1 MARRPFFG
9 QGPAPQIAR
18 MDMQAATAPGRAY
31 AAAFQKL
38 GDIAS
43 DTLEK
48 FREKKEEKEREDNF
62 ERMAKKL
69 PSEVFSAFGVK
80 SEEEKS
86 DFIKSIKKKGP
97 REDAMA
103 VMSFYQKAQDAQ
115 TARDVRD
122 LQMDQ
127 LRRNIERQKDA
138 DLLAEQERMSENQFF
153 QKLPSLITDPQ
164 AQRQADIAMPGLA
177 SLGNGDARNRF
188 MEFQL
193 QDPRNQKRV
202 LDLNDQDFLDQFKG
216 DPQQIER
223 ALAFIENRNKA
234 QQGTVKTMNVFDP
247 SLGKNVIAVQN
258 PDGTPGRI
266 VGLTPSQPKRI
277 RTPEEEEKIAITT
290 ARNQRGLEFAKSV
303 FDQAQSS
310 LAIKETA
317 KEALGYLDDIE
328 TGGISEA
335 KNSVLKLAN
344 SIGIPLS
351 DALKMKI
358 GKTESFMSATGEFL
372 FQSIQKTKGSI
383 SDSEMRIFK
392 SINPDIAQTKE
403 GNRIILNYFIQ
414 KADRDQELADYVDEL
429 EVEGVSP
436 TEIQRKARK
445 WLEDNDRS
453 DELEGLKAKS
463 SNTTMPKSKIASTPA
478 GSPSSKPAQ
487 NPKFDSQIQ
496 QVLQKSSSGA
506 ELTDEEQKII
516 DLINKRELQS
526 KR

>member
-1 MARRPFFG
+1 MAIGDTVQAGLMRVDFSPIQRAGEAQARANQAFG
-9 QGPAPQIAR
+9 QTIGNVLDKFYEKKREKAQQESIA
-18 MDMQAATAPGRAY
+18 
-31 AAAFQKL
+31 
-38 GDIAS
+38 
-43 DTLEK
+43 DTLV
-48 FREKKEEKEREDNF
+48 
-62 ERMAKKL
+62 
-69 PSEVFSAFGVK
+69 STFGVNR
-80 SEEEKS
+80 EEANHLSKNKE
-86 DFIKSIKKKGP
+86 FIP
-97 REDAMA
+97 TFFEQ
-103 VMSFYQKAQDAQ
+103 QKAQ
-115 TARDVRD
+115 RDYQ
-122 LQMDQ
+122 LQLDKFNLEQ
-127 LRRNIERQKDA
+127 EKYKQALERQKDA

-177 SLGNGDARNRF
+177 ALGNGDARNRF
-188 MEFQL
+188 MQAQL

-202 LDLNDQDFLDQFKG
+202 IDLNDQDFLDQFKG

-277 RTPEEEEKIAITT
+277 RTPEEEEQIAITT
-290 ARNQRGLEFAKSV
+290 ARNQRGLEFANSV
-303 FDQAQSS
+303 YEQAQSS
-310 LAIKETA
+310 LATKETA
-317 KEALGYLDDIE
+317 KEALSYLDDIE

-414 KADRDQELADYVDEL
+414 KADRDQELADYVEEL

-436 TEIQRKARK
+436 TEIQRKARQ
-445 WLEDNDRS
+445 WLKDHDFS
-453 DELEGLKAKS
+453 DKLEGLKAKS

>member
-1 MARRPFFG
+1 MAIGDTVQAGLMRVDFSP
-9 QGPAPQIAR
+9 IAR
-18 MDMQAATAPGRAY
+18 AGEAQARAN
-31 AAAFQKL
+31 Q
-38 GDIAS
+38 
-43 DTLEK
+43 
-48 FREKKEEKEREDNF
+48 
-62 ERMAKKL
+62 
-69 PSEVFSAFGVK
+69 AFG
-80 SEEEKS
+80 
-86 DFIKSIKKKGP
+86 
-97 REDAMA
+97 DA
-103 VMSFYQKAQDAQ
+103 VGGVINKFYQKKKDKQEREEREQAYLKMGLSDEEAK
-115 TARDVRD
+115 AASRDKDLANQFINKMNADRNYSLEMEKFNQAGELRD
-122 LQMDQ
+122 LQVDQ
-127 LRRNIERQKDA
+127 IRKSMELA
-138 DLLAEQERMSENQFF
+138 DEALISENQFL
-153 QKLPSLITDPQ
+153 QTLPSLITNPER
-164 AQRQADIAMPGLA
+164 QRQADIARPGLPA
-177 SLGNGDARNRF
+177 LGNADARNRF
-188 MEFQL
+188 LQAQL
-193 QDPRNQKRV
+193 DDPRNQV
-202 LDLNDQDFLDQFKG
+202 PVMNLNDRDFLNQFKD
-216 DPQQIER
+216 DPQQIKR
-223 ALAFIENRNKA
+223 ALAFIEKRNKA

-266 VGLTPSQPKRI
+266 VGFTPSQPKRI

-303 FDQAQSS
+303 YDQAQSS
-310 LAIKETA
+310 LATKETA
-317 KEALGYLDDIE
+317 KEALSYLDDIE

-372 FQSIQKTKGSI
+372 FQSIEKTKGSI

-403 GNRIILNYFIQ
+403 GNRIILNYFIK

-436 TEIQRKARK
+436 TEIQRKSRQ
-445 WLEDNDRS
+445 WLKDNDFS
-453 DELEGLKAKS
+453 DKLEGLKAKG